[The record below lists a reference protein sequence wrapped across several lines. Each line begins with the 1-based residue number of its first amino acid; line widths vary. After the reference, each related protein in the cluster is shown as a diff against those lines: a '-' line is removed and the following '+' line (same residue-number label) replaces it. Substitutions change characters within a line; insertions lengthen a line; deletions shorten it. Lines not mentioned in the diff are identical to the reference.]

1 MRGIK
6 TFEDWEERENR
17 WRDDL
22 RVSAERSVK
31 VSGWKVKR
39 GEFRGDNKRKTSK
52 EEKHSD
58 NEVTGFPRFL
68 LHVFLLAGLWRQVD
82 RFVQQ
87 QQPETLSQ
95 ILRSRRKRSDESFCA
110 DGFILSPSPSH
121 LKHKRNG
128 VRPFSTCTSVLSK
141 FHQLI
146 NCSEAS
152 LRGG

>member
-58 NEVTGFPRFL
+58 NEVTGFPNIPASCFPVSRAVEANL
-68 LHVFLLAGLWRQVD
+68 GGGQVCSTTAGD
-82 RFVQQ
+82 A
-87 QQPETLSQ
+87 LSDSQ
-95 ILRSRRKRSDESFCA
+95 E
-110 DGFILSPSPSH
+110 P
-121 LKHKRNG
+121 
-128 VRPFSTCTSVLSK
+128 
-141 FHQLI
+141 
-146 NCSEAS
+146 
-152 LRGG
+152 